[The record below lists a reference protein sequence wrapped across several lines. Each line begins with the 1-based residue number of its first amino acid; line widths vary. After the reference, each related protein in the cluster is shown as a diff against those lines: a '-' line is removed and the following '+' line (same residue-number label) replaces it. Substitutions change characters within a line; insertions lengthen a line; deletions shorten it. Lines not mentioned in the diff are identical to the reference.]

1 MPDELQID
9 FPSDYKSVALEMK
22 AEGDEGK
29 YQGHFSIFENIDDG
43 GDIIHAGAF
52 AKTIQERKKRMKVFY
67 AHDWMK
73 LIGPPPS
80 VLQEDSL
87 GLYAEG
93 KLTLDSFWGKEVW
106 ALMKDEA
113 LTEGSIGYRPVKW
126 QYEDN
131 DDQFLRHLYELKL
144 YEISPVPL
152 GMNPLT
158 NVEAV
163 KMLLRARDPREKI
176 EVFTALVKSLTDTD
190 ITEENAEAW
199 QQAAREVADRLAS
212 FSESS
217 EASAVEPQKHSTLL
231 SRRLRLRAAELA
243 LSQSQFS

>member
-1 MPDELQID
+1 MDPEQD
-9 FPSDYKSVALEMK
+9 FPSDYKSAPLEMK
-22 AEGDEGK
+22 AEGDKGEYK
-29 YQGHFSIFENIDDG
+29 GHFSIFENVDDG
-43 GDIIHAGAF
+43 GDIIHAGSF

-73 LIGPPPS
+73 LIGPPPTI
-80 VLQEDSL
+80 LQEDSI
-87 GLYAEG
+87 GLYSEG
-93 KLTLDSFWGKEVW
+93 RLTLDSFWGKEVW

-131 DDQFLRHLYELKL
+131 DDLFLRHLFEVKL

-163 KMLLRARDPREKI
+163 KMLLKARGSREKI

-190 ITEENAEAW
+190 ITEENAEHW
-199 QQAAREVADRLAS
+199 QEAAREVSDRLEAFS
-212 FSESS
+212 KSSEST
-217 EASAVEPQKHSTLL
+217 AAEPRKHSALM
-231 SRRLRLRAAELA
+231 LRQLQLRAAELA
-243 LSQSQFS
+243 LSQAQHS